1 MAGETRFINELNK
14 LRSMPFFYV
23 RFISLGMLFALNDIS
38 RVFTDSPSFAA
49 MVALLVASGVTF
61 LTFEIICVLRHGGEI
76 AFSKLPVILWGLL
89 CVCCLISSLINGF
102 SSNFLVMLLIYPAL
116 IVMCREEGFVNLV
129 LASCGIAVTVDLA
142 ASAIFYPLISNS
154 LSVAFAG
161 MMPVLLCAIAW
172 VLLNTKRFYSSL
184 FTVSVL
190 LCAALIYFSGISGGR
205 TGFLTIIATLFFF
218 IIAVTVK
225 FVSAKKN
232 IVYSNRV
239 INSFIITA
247 VIMLIVLTVS
257 AAIVIDSAGEV
268 PPDGPASIENTDA
281 FTKFILSIQN
291 GNFFSNRGMIWKYTF
306 EHARLFGNGPNFYIA
321 PDILTPDQS
330 SAHNSYLAIL
340 GHYGLFAFVLFLVFC
355 VTMLILSV
363 RYCLASRRLYI
374 FPFTVLVTYYTAG
387 ITEDLIYMYYPRGIT
402 ILFFVACAY
411 LTVID
416 AKQGAS
422 QVTKAKR

>member
-14 LRSMPFFYV
+14 LRSMPFFYI
-23 RFISLGMLFALNDIS
+23 RFISLGLLITLDDLT
-38 RVFTDSPSFAA
+38 RVFISSPLFWA
-49 MVALLVASGVTF
+49 MVGLLAASGVTF
-61 LTFEIICVLRHGGEI
+61 LTFESICIFRQKEKIV
-76 AFSKLPVILWGLL
+76 FSKLPVILWGLL
-89 CVCCLISSLINGF
+89 CVCCLISSIINGF
-102 SSNFLVMLLIYPAL
+102 SSNLLVMFFIYPAV

-129 LASCGIAVTVDLA
+129 LASCGIAVLADLGV
-142 ASAIFYPLISNS
+142 SVIFYPLVSNS

-161 MMPVLLCAIAW
+161 MVPVLLCAVAW

-190 LCAALIYFSGISGGR
+190 LCAATVYFSGISGGR

-225 FVSAKKN
+225 FVSAKKS
-232 IVYSNRV
+232 IVYSNRI
-239 INSFIITA
+239 INYFIIIA
-247 VIMLIVLTVS
+247 VILLIVLTVS
-257 AAIVIDSAGEV
+257 AAIIIDSAGKV
-268 PPDGPASIENTDA
+268 PPEGPASIDNTDA
-281 FTKFILSIQN
+281 FTKFIISIQN

-306 EHARLFGNGPNFYIA
+306 EHARLFGNGPDFYIA
-321 PDILTPDQS
+321 PGILTPDQS

-374 FPFTVLVTYYTAG
+374 FPFTVLVAFYTAG

-411 LTVID
+411 LTVIGG
-416 AKQGAS
+416 KQS
-422 QVTKAKR
+422 ELRVTKAKR